1 MLKVFVDF
9 DKGKEKKR
17 NRFPKPFK
25 FGEQTKL
32 PNQA

>member
-1 MLKVFVDF
+1 MSEVFVDF
-9 DKGKEKKR
+9 DKGKEKKQI
-17 NRFPKPFK
+17 PKSFK